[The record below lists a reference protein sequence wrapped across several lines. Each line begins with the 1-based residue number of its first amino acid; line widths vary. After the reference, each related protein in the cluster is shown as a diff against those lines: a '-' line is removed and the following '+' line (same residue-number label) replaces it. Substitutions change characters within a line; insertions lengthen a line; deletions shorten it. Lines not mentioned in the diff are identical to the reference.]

1 MSYSDDSTFLLAIDP
16 GANGGWV
23 YKGGPVIFC
32 GKNSELPQLTVNR
45 ETVVIVER
53 VPPFVGK
60 YIPSSAAF
68 KLGYSYGNI
77 VGRFSGYK
85 THLVTPQVWQAFL
98 GIGTKGEQ
106 TTTQWKNKL
115 KDEAIK
121 LFPDQQRI
129 TLATSDA
136 YLILHY
142 AIKNKLS

>member
-1 MSYSDDSTFLLAIDP
+1 MSYTDDFTYLLAIDP

-23 YKGGPVIFC
+23 YKGGSTIFC
-32 GKNSELPQLTVNR
+32 GKNNELSQLTINR

-68 KLGYSYGNI
+68 KLGYSYGWI
-77 VGRFSGYK
+77 VGKFTGYK
-85 THLVTPQVWQAFL
+85 THLVTPQVWQAYL
-98 GIGTKGEQ
+98 NIGKKSDHKN
-106 TTTQWKNKL
+106 WKARL

-121 LFPDQQRI
+121 LFPKQPRI
-129 TLATSDA
+129 TLATADA